1 MQPKYDIHKLNEYT
15 YSVKINGENNHP
27 LYQTIPLFISNS
39 FYDEDSDSIIFSAET
54 VITLKEY
61 LSDKCNYKMSYNT
74 CIKMIDDLTKQII
87 YLFKNGYGFYGFNL
101 NDILVIDDIFVFC
114 CSDFLLPLIKDNCVF
129 YSPIEIP
136 YFSNP
141 EILGLTKLP
150 SKIHFKCSYY
160 SLGSLITFCLL
171 NKYLLVGNEIKCVE
185 DIDSILVPLN
195 NTKLYWFINRCLH
208 TNIHNR
214 KLLLI

>member
-1 MQPKYDIHKLNEYT
+1 MQNNYVINKLNEYM
-15 YSVKINGENNHP
+15 YSLKIKGEHNEF
-27 LYQTIPLFISNS
+27 LYETIQLFISNS
-39 FYDEDSDSIIFSAET
+39 LYNDDTDAVYFSAEK
-54 VITLKEY
+54 VMTLKEY
-61 LSDKCNYKMSYNT
+61 LSNMCSFKMPYNI
-74 CIKMIDDLTKQII
+74 CIKMIDDLTRQII
-87 YLFKNGYGFYGFNL
+87 YLKKKDYGFYGFNL
-101 NDILVIDDIFVFC
+101 NDILVIDDMFVFC
-114 CSDFLLPLIKDNCVF
+114 CSDFLFPLVNEHCIF
-129 YSPIEIP
+129 YSPIKMP

-208 TNIHNR
+208 TDIHNR